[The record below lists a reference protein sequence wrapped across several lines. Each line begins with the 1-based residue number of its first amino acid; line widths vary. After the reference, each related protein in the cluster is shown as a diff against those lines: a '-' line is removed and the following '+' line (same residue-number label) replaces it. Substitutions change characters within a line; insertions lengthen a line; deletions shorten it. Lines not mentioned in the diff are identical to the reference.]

1 MANCTGLLTGGGF
14 EGPAEALF
22 LGKKV
27 LAVPMHHQYEQQ
39 CNALSM
45 ERLGVPIIWKE
56 SEFDE
61 KLKNWV
67 ESDQLIEVNFPDE
80 TAEIVRK
87 TIEKYS

>member
-1 MANCTGLLTGGGF
+1 MVCKRTSGGGS
-14 EGPAEALF
+14 AVSYTHLDVY
-22 LGKKV
+22 KRQ
-27 LAVPMHHQYEQQ
+27 VPMHHQYEQQ